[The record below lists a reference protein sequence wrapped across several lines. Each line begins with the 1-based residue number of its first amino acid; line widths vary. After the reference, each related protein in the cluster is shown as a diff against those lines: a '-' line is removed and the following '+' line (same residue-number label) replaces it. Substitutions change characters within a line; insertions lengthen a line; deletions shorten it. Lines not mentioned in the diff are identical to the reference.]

1 MGDLFSLDIT
11 AHVGILAG
19 SSWVVVV
26 GGLSGV
32 DFFPLGIY
40 FQFSNILCHARTKS
54 ASHLNAVSSKE

>member
-32 DFFPLGIY
+32 DFFSWEFIFNFQIFCATPEQNPLLI
-40 FQFSNILCHARTKS
+40 
-54 ASHLNAVSSKE
+54 

>member
-32 DFFPLGIY
+32 DFFCATSEQNRLLI
-40 FQFSNILCHARTKS
+40 
-54 ASHLNAVSSKE
+54 